1 LARSRGEDAPG
12 SWKLGGESVRAFLR
26 INHIDDTGLVYVDG
40 SGLARGNRVTTRL
53 ITDELAVMWRHRY
66 HDTFFNSLAVAG
78 KDGTIGKRMDDL
90 QGHVFGKT
98 GFIGGVRA
106 LSGYVKTRE
115 GKWLAFSVIFNNLPG
130 NVAPAED
137 VQDNVCRVLVEY
149 PKIENAKLTPVRATT
164 RESE

>member
-1 LARSRGEDAPG
+1 
-12 SWKLGGESVRAFLR
+12 
-26 INHIDDTGLVYVDG
+26 
-40 SGLARGNRVTTRL
+40 
-53 ITDELAVMWRHRY
+53 
-66 HDTFFNSLAVAG
+66 
-78 KDGTIGKRMDDL
+78 
-90 QGHVFGKT
+90 
-98 GFIGGVRA
+98 